1 MPCEYIPVLL
11 REYPNY
17 RRPPYRASTL
27 LFLYDF
33 TLANKVMRLEFVT
46 PAPSIPGKTT
56 SAVVGFLSFSSYIF
70 QHAHRTPRAAAYACM
85 SLLIL
90 QILLSDLDI
99 AGKICLEDNVAPVR
113 ICRQKAPMLATVKG
127 DRNLAAATI
136 DAVTGGLSH
145 NLRKRLDVELYTYV
159 PKLYNVHGLY

>member
-1 MPCEYIPVLL
+1 VSTFPSFLGYSPDV
-11 REYPNY
+11 
-17 RRPPYRASTL
+17 RRPLYRASTL

-46 PAPSIPGKTT
+46 LAPSISGQNAPP
-56 SAVVGFLSFSSYIF
+56 VVGFLSFSSYLY
-70 QHAHRTPRAAAYACM
+70 QHAHRTPRAAAYACL

-99 AGKICLEDNVAPVR
+99 AGKICREDNVAPVR

-136 DAVTGGLSH
+136 DAITGGLSH
-145 NLRKRLDVELYTYV
+145 NMRKRLDVELYTYD
-159 PKLYNVHGLY
+159 PELY